1 MVSVLV
7 VGYKAFDLGIFGDK
21 DQRLKIIKAAIRRDL
36 IYLLENGMKWLV
48 FTGNLGFEVWVLEV
62 AKELQEK
69 YKTGIILY
77 RNSFSLASYEGK
89 RDWLELGK
97 RSRKSPA
104 AATHPTGSW
113 RVRENQISGKVVI
126 DKQNNKN
133 LV

>member
-62 AKELQEK
+62 AKELQKEYNFQLATIFIFENQGENWNEVNQEK
-69 YKTGIILY
+69 
-77 RNSFSLASYEGK
+77 LANFKNVDFIKYAYPSYEIQVSFG
-89 RDWLELGK
+89 LII
-97 RSRKSPA
+97 
-104 AATHPTGSW
+104 
-113 RVRENQISGKVVI
+113 NFC
-126 DKQNNKN
+126 
-133 LV
+133 